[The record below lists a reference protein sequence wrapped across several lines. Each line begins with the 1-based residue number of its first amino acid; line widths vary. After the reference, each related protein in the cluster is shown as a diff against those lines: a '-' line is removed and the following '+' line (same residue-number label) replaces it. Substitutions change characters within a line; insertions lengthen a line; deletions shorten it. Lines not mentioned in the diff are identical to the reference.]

1 MTAFVLDSSVAL
13 AWALPDEGDQAADA
27 LLDRLTQED
36 AIVPPIWPL
45 EVGNV
50 LLVAVRRQRVR
61 SEDLDRIVSQLAML
75 PIQVDEDSTDRALA
89 EVLAL
94 AAQHGLTTYDAA
106 YLELA
111 QRRQLPLAT
120 LDRRLREA
128 CASLKVAVLPES
140 NSSNE
145 P

>member
-1 MTAFVLDSSVAL
+1 
-13 AWALPDEGDQAADA
+13 
-27 LLDRLTQED
+27 
-36 AIVPPIWPL
+36 VPPIWPL

-50 LLVAVRRQRVR
+50 LLAAARRQRVR
-61 SEDLDRIVSQLAML
+61 SEDLRSEDLNRIISQLAML
-75 PIQVDEDSTDRALA
+75 PIQVDEDSTDRALG
-89 EVLAL
+89 EVFTL

-128 CASLKVAVLPES
+128 CAALKIAVLPES
-140 NSSNE
+140 NRSNE